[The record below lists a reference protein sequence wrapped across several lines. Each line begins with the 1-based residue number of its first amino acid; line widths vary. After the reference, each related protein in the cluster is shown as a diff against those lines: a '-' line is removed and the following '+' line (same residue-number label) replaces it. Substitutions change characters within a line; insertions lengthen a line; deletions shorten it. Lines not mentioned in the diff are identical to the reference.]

1 MLEYS
6 SGSCRLFASQEYDFL
21 RDRFR
26 IKLMNCQ
33 VKQLAPLH
41 VREVEKAV
49 PILTTDEGIGERHIR
64 EDVISPISG

>member
-1 MLEYS
+1 M
-6 SGSCRLFASQEYDFL
+6 SCTLGKMQRAERLCRYQAAVL
-21 RDRFR
+21 
-26 IKLMNCQ
+26 Q
-33 VKQLAPLH
+33 VKHLAPLH